1 MSLHRKPKTQQAFL
15 LEAMQRMDM
24 DPDQFARRLGASRRR
39 LDDWLKRTG
48 EPGSVE
54 LDPVIWTFVR
64 ELVERAELAEA
75 RDAGAFALQL
85 TRSLG
90 GLTVRPRAA
99 STASGAVS
107 DRRTRAP
114 RLMARAP
121 MPRTSVSSPGL
132 NPPSGPL

>member
-48 EPGSVE
+48 EPGAIE

-64 ELVERAELAEA
+64 ELVERAEQAEA
-75 RDAGAFALQL
+75 RDSAAAP
-85 TRSLG
+85 LG
-90 GLTVRPRAA
+90 PPEVARVRPRF
-99 STASGAVS
+99 
-107 DRRTRAP
+107 
-114 RLMARAP
+114 
-121 MPRTSVSSPGL
+121 SSPGRWVV
-132 NPPSGPL
+132 